1 MLKKLSAVLL
11 GLLMSA
17 TVLAA
22 DLPYDEKA
30 DAPAE
35 VAAAFAKAQATNRKV
50 LLVFGAN
57 WCPDCRELDKAM
69 HGQSAALI
77 DAKFVVVKVD
87 IGRFDKN
94 MAISNAYG
102 TPTKKGIPAA
112 VMVATDNRVLYATKG
127 GELADARTMGE
138 NGIYDFFSKAI
149 AANQ

>member
-1 MLKKLSAVLL
+1 MLKKLGAVLL
-11 GLLMSA
+11 GLLMAAS
-17 TVLAA
+17 VVAA

-35 VAAAFAKAQATNRKV
+35 VAAAFAKAKATNKKV

-69 HGQSAALI
+69 QSQSASLI
-77 DAKFVVVKVD
+77 NAKFVVVKVD

-94 MAISNAYG
+94 MAIANAYG
-102 TPTKKGIPAA
+102 NPTKKGIPAA

-127 GELADARTMGE
+127 GELADARNMGE
-138 NGIYDFFSKAI
+138 TGIYDFFSKAI